1 MKSIYTSSFSCFLLL
16 VAVLFSSCQ
25 NQNSVLNTPDPVGAS
40 AFGTPTLVAPTCEM
54 LPKTF
59 ADGRVDEYY
68 WLNQRENPKVKAFLE
83 AENQYFDSIMAPMAA
98 NRALLFDEMKA
109 RIKED
114 DSSVPYF
121 KNGYYYFSKFETGK
135 EYPVYCRKK
144 GSMDGTEEVLID
156 ANEIAKGHEY
166 SLVTELAVSP
176 DNTKLFY
183 MVDYTGRNLF
193 KWYVRDLSTG
203 KDLVDSGSGAES
215 GAVWAKDSKSFL
227 YSTKDPVTLRFD
239 KIWHHTLGQPAKKD
253 VLKHFEKDDTQY
265 AYLSGSKSG
274 NYAFINA
281 AYTQVVEVAVLDM
294 SKPSSDFKVVRPRE
308 KGVYYNLEDA
318 GNGQFL
324 VRTNMG
330 GSKNFKIMSA
340 PVTDPRAE
348 NWKEFLAHSDDVL
361 IEDFSPFKDYLAV
374 AERRGGQ
381 NQIRIIKWADKSEHN
396 IDFGEKA
403 YQAGFGP
410 NPEFDTKTLRY
421 VFSSPRTPQTT
432 IDYNLDSRNKEVK
445 KVAPVLGGYDPNN
458 YETDYI
464 WANAPDGTKVPM
476 SLVYKKGMAKNGKNQ
491 CYLIGYGSYGF
502 SYDPSFNRDQVSLL
516 DRGFVIAIAH
526 IRGGMEM
533 GYKWYEQGK
542 LNQKMNTFTDFIAC
556 AEHLIAQKYTEKDR
570 LFASGR
576 SAGGLLMGA
585 VTNMRPDLFKGIIA
599 GVPFVDVLTTM
610 GDPTIPLTTGE
621 YTEWG
626 NPADPAAYA
635 TMKKYSPYDNIE
647 AKAYPNLLVLSAF
660 EDSQVQYFE
669 PAKWV
674 ARLRTKKTD
683 KNLLLMHTQMA
694 GSHGGSS
701 GRFKRLED
709 RALEY
714 SWMMGLLGM
723 QEGKTKG

>member
-1 MKSIYTSSFSCFLLL
+1 MKPIRTSRFTLLIFIATIFSN
-16 VAVLFSSCQ
+16 CQ
-25 NQNSVLNTPDPVGAS
+25 NHDATLKTPDLVGAS
-40 AFGTPTLVAPTCEM
+40 IFGTPKLAAPTCEA

-59 ADGRVDEYY
+59 ADGRTDEYY

-83 AENQYFDSIMAPMAA
+83 AENQYFDSMMAPVAEV
-98 NRALLFDEMKA
+98 RARLIDEMKA

-114 DSSVPYF
+114 DSSVPYL
-121 KNGYYYFSKFETGK
+121 KKGYYYFTKFETGK

-144 GSMDGTEEVLID
+144 GNMDGAEEILVD
-156 ANEIAKGHEY
+156 ANEVAKGHAY
-166 SLVTELAVSP
+166 SNVAAIEVSP
-176 DNTKLFY
+176 DNSKLFY
-183 MVDYTGRNLF
+183 MVDYTGRNLY
-193 KWYVRDLSTG
+193 KWYVRDLTTG
-203 KDLVDSGSGAES
+203 KDLADTGEGAEN
-215 GAVWAKDSKSFL
+215 GCVWAKDSKSFL
-227 YSTKDPVTLRFD
+227 YSTKDKGTLRTD
-239 KIWHHTLGQPAKKD
+239 KIWHHILGQDVKKD
-253 VLKHFEKDDTQY
+253 ALKHFEKDDTQY
-265 AYLSGSKSG
+265 ANLSGSKSG

-281 AYTQVVEVAVLDM
+281 SYTQVVEVAVLDM
-294 SKPSSDFKVVRPRE
+294 ANPTADFKTVRPRE
-308 KGVYYNLEDA
+308 KDVFYSLEDA

-324 VRTNMG
+324 IRTNLG
-330 GSKNFKIMSA
+330 GAKNFKIMTA
-340 PVTDPRAE
+340 PVTDPRPE
-348 NWKEFLAHSDDVL
+348 NWKEFIAHSNEVL
-361 IEDFSPFKDYLAV
+361 IEDFTPFKDYLAV

-381 NQIRIIKWADKSEHN
+381 NQIRIIKWADNSAHN

-403 YQAGFGP
+403 YASQFGP

-421 VFSSPRTPQTT
+421 LFSSPRTPQTT
-432 IDYNLDSRNKEVK
+432 IDYDMVSHAKEVK

-458 YETDYI
+458 YETDFI
-464 WANAPDGTKVPM
+464 WATAPDGTKVPM
-476 SLVYKKGMAKNGKNQ
+476 SLVYKKGMQKNGKNP
-491 CYLIGYGSYGF
+491 CYLVGYGSYGF

-516 DRGFVIAIAH
+516 DRGFVLAIAH

-533 GYKWYEQGK
+533 GYTWYEQGK

-556 AEHLIAQKYTEKDR
+556 AEHLVAQKYTEKDR

-585 VTNMRPDLFKGIIA
+585 VANMRPDLFKGIIA

-610 GDPTIPLTTGE
+610 SDPSIPLTTGE

-626 NPADPAAYA
+626 NPAKPDDYAY
-635 TMKKYSPYDNIE
+635 MKQYSPYDNIT
-647 AKAYPNLLVLSAF
+647 AKDYPNLLVLTAF

-683 KNLLLMHTQMA
+683 NNLLIMHTQMS

-723 QEGKTKG
+723 KEEKTKG